1 MPWQEVSVMDRRREF
16 VRLALQEGVN
26 RRELCRRFGISPDVG
41 YKWLARWKGGDR
53 GLADRSRRPRT
64 SPKLT
69 TAAIEAE
76 ILTIRDRHPAWGARK
91 IAHCL
96 ERDGFTVPALSTV
109 HQILSRNG
117 RVLPRDQASPGA
129 HPRRFE
135 KEAPNLL
142 WQMDFKGNVAMTNGA
157 KCHPLTMVDDHSRY
171 VVCLQA
177 CANEQRATV
186 QDHLTSTFRRYGL
199 PDALYTDNGTPWGDT
214 SGTRWTGLKVWLLKL
229 GVWVVHA
236 RPYHPQARGK
246 NERFHRT
253 LKAEVFDMRRF
264 RNLAEVQRS
273 FDIWRG
279 VYNLE
284 RPHQALGMDVPASR
298 YRPSSRPMPDR
309 LPKLEYDCGEIIRTV
324 SSTRHYISF
333 KGRQWKVPQAF
344 ACERLAIRPLDRD
357 GRYGI
362 YFGSWQ
368 VAAIDLTT
376 GESVS
381 DVSEQVSAMSPG

>member
-1 MPWQEVSVMDRRREF
+1 MPWEEVSVMDRRREF
-16 VRLALQEGVN
+16 VKLALQEGTN

-41 YKWLARWKGGDR
+41 YKWLARWKAGDHE
-53 GLADRSRRPRT
+53 LADQSRRPRN

-69 TAAIEAE
+69 EAAIEAE
-76 ILTIRDRHPAWGARK
+76 ILAVRDRYPAWGARK
-91 IAHCL
+91 IVRCL
-96 ERDGFTVPALSTV
+96 ERNGSKVPALSTV
-109 HQILSRNG
+109 HQVLSRNG
-117 RVLPRDQASPGA
+117 RVVPCDQAPSIP
-129 HPRRFE
+129 HPHRFE

-171 VVCLQA
+171 ALCLQA
-177 CANEQRATV
+177 CANEQRTTV

-199 PDALYTDNGTPWGDT
+199 PDALYTDNGSPWGDT
-214 SGTRWTGLKVWLLKL
+214 SGARWTGLRVWLLKL
-229 GVWVVHA
+229 GVWVIHA

-253 LKAEVFDMRRF
+253 LEAEVFAMRRF
-264 RNLAEVQRS
+264 RDLSEVQRS
-273 FDIWRG
+273 FDVWRS

-298 YRPSSRPMPDR
+298 YRPSVRPMPDR
-309 LPKLEYDCGEIIRTV
+309 IPEVEYASGEIIRTV
-324 SSTRHYISF
+324 SSTRHYVSF
-333 KGRQWKVPQAF
+333 KGRHWKVPQAF
-344 ACERLAIRPLDRD
+344 ARERLAIRPLDRD
-357 GRYGI
+357 GHYGI

-376 GESVS
+376 GQSIS